1 MRGANGKNADAP
13 VGADGA
19 RKTLEGENLDDKTVL
34 LRAEGIT
41 KRFSGM
47 MALDHVQLTVYPGK
61 VNVLLG
67 ENGAGKSTL
76 VKIISGVYTRDE
88 GTIWF
93 DGADVA
99 FTNVK
104 EAQHA
109 GISIIHQELNML
121 PERTIAQ
128 NIYLGREPM
137 KAGGIVDYRKMVS
150 DSRTLL
156 ESLGLELN
164 PNTLVK
170 NLSIAQQQMVE
181 VAKALSFDLKLLIMD
196 EPTSSLTKKEI
207 DKLFEIIALLKSRN
221 IGIIY
226 ISHRMDEILRVGDQ
240 ITIMRDGEYIDC
252 VDTENVDMDDVISK
266 MVGRKIENLYYRN
279 WNTPGELVLK
289 TEELTG
295 LRFRNVN
302 ISVHKGEIVALSGL
316 VGAGRTEIAKAIF
329 GYDPILSGRYILN
342 GEAICRTTPKKSV
355 RRGIAFLPED
365 RKNEGLLLRKS
376 IKENIVSASLF
387 RLFPNG
393 LLNGKTENE
402 TGERYRQE
410 LKIATTNIEKLAGEL
425 SGGNQQKVVIG
436 KWLSAEGNFFIFD
449 EPTRG
454 IDVGAKAE
462 IYQLLD
468 RLASEGAAILLISSE
483 MQEVVGL
490 SDRVYVMYEGEIVKE
505 LARDD
510 ISQEE
515 IVAAAVGGARNK
527 C

>member
-1 MRGANGKNADAP
+1 M
-13 VGADGA
+13 
-19 RKTLEGENLDDKTVL
+19 DDKTVL

-196 EPTSSLTKKEI
+196 EPT
-207 DKLFEIIALLKSRN
+207 
-221 IGIIY
+221 
-226 ISHRMDEILRVGDQ
+226 
-240 ITIMRDGEYIDC
+240 
-252 VDTENVDMDDVISK
+252 
-266 MVGRKIENLYYRN
+266 
-279 WNTPGELVLK
+279 
-289 TEELTG
+289 
-295 LRFRNVN
+295 
-302 ISVHKGEIVALSGL
+302 KGV
-316 VGAGRTEIAKAIF
+316 
-329 GYDPILSGRYILN
+329 
-342 GEAICRTTPKKSV
+342 
-355 RRGIAFLPED
+355 
-365 RKNEGLLLRKS
+365 
-376 IKENIVSASLF
+376 
-387 RLFPNG
+387 
-393 LLNGKTENE
+393 
-402 TGERYRQE
+402 
-410 LKIATTNIEKLAGEL
+410 
-425 SGGNQQKVVIG
+425 
-436 KWLSAEGNFFIFD
+436 
-449 EPTRG
+449 
-454 IDVGAKAE
+454 DVGAKAA
-462 IYQLLD
+462 IYQIMGE
-468 RLASEGAAILLISSE
+468 LAQKGMAIVMISSE
-483 MQEVVGL
+483 MPELLGM
-490 SDRVYVMYEGEIVKE
+490 SDRIYVMCDGRVTGELSRTEATQEKILE
-505 LARDD
+505 L
-510 ISQEE
+510 SMLKHSG
-515 IVAAAVGGARNK
+515 AASG
-527 C
+527 